1 MMWENKAIVVFFC
14 RGGER
19 MLNTLKRLV
28 LEEEGQGMAEYAL
41 ILVFIALVCIIGYQ
55 ALGKNINNTVTKIK
69 FDGTT

>member
-1 MMWENKAIVVFFC
+1 
-14 RGGER
+14 